1 MNKSI
6 VYGLVTI
13 SALLSTAITLI
24 RKYQMK
30 AMSNHSILFIDTVI
44 TGLIMAGASLYIGG
58 VEQFTKDLTKFKGTV
73 LLSFIGASICTLGAA
88 LIGYNLVR
96 SQKLSY
102 LVIVSTGVG
111 VIATMLA
118 SYMFLGDKITK
129 TKILSI
135 PFLLTGVYLA
145 R

>member
-13 SALLSTAITLI
+13 SALLSTAITLT

-30 AMSNHSILFIDTVI
+30 VMKNYSILFIDTVI
-44 TGLIMAGASLYIGG
+44 TGLIMTFAALYLGG
-58 VEQFTKDLTKFKGTV
+58 IEQFTKDLTKLNGTV
-73 LLSFIGASICTLGAA
+73 LLSFIGASVCTLGAA
-88 LIGYNLVR
+88 LIGYHLVR

-111 VIATMLA
+111 VIATMIA
-118 SYMFLGDKITK
+118 SHLFLGDKITV
-129 TKILSI
+129 TKLLSI
-135 PFLLTGVYLA
+135 PFLLGGVYLA
-145 R
+145 Q

>member
-13 SALLSTAITLI
+13 SALLSTTITLT

-44 TGLIMAGASLYIGG
+44 TGLIMASASLYIGG
-58 VEQFTKDLTKFKGTV
+58 REQITKDLTKFKGTV

-88 LIGYNLVR
+88 LIGYHLIR

-102 LVIVSTGVG
+102 LIIVSTGVG

-118 SYMFLGDKITK
+118 SYMFLGDEITK
-129 TKILSI
+129 TKLLSI
-135 PFLLTGVYLA
+135 PFLLAGVYLA